1 MFEKGLGFKC
11 DETFTEETALSLIKK
26 SIENNLPYGFVLVD
40 LDDPTLL
47 LGRFM
52 QAFTTLIAN
61 GAKIDV
67 YACAS
72 TDS

>member
-1 MFEKGLGFKC
+1 MFENGLGFKC
-11 DETFTEETALSLIKK
+11 DETFTEEKALSLIKI
-26 SIENNLPYGFVLVD
+26 SIENNVPYSFVLVD

-52 QAFTTLIAN
+52 QAFTTLTAN